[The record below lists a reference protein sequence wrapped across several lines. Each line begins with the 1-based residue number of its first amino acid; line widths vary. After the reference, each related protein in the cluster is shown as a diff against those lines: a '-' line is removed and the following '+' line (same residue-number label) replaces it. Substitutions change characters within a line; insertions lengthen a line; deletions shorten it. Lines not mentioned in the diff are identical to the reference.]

1 MFVIRYLFD
10 LDNKKTWTLFVY
22 VLEVSPNTLAAY
34 SSKSPRRTDVS
45 ILTFT
50 LAALLFWRNFKNKIQ
65 ADASLSI
72 CFSPFC
78 LFYRL
83 YTIED

>member
-1 MFVIRYLFD
+1 MVIRFNE
-10 LDNKKTWTLFVY
+10 DNKKTWTSFVY

-50 LAALLFWRNFKNKIQ
+50 LAALYILAKFQEQDSSGRFFVYYVL
-65 ADASLSI
+65 ASFVYSI
-72 CFSPFC
+72 GE
-78 LFYRL
+78 L
-83 YTIED
+83 Y

>member
-34 SSKSPRRTDVS
+34 STSPTPNRREHPYFYS
-45 ILTFT
+45 CCSFILAKFQEQDSSGRFFVNMFQS
-50 LAALLFWRNFKNKIQ
+50 LLFI
-65 ADASLSI
+65 L
-72 CFSPFC
+72 
-78 LFYRL
+78 
-83 YTIED
+83 